1 MATNEEFIIPT
12 LTPKMLWW
20 QIKSPNKQEQ
30 EMHLVD
36 GWIAPLTR
44 LTVILLR
51 LGPRFQLGPIHNKFA
66 KCFVFAQTFLS
77 VGVLRF
83 CPSPDSK
90 IGRGAHLRLGSEK
103 PIFYLSPPARW
114 VDLILQLLYQ

>member
-1 MATNEEFIIPT
+1 MATNEAFIIPAR
-12 LTPKMLWW
+12 TPKILW

-36 GWIAPLTR
+36 GWIAPLTP

-90 IGRGAHLRLGSEK
+90 IGRGAHLHLVSEK
-103 PIFYLSPPARW
+103 PYSSPPPAGFT
-114 VDLILQLLYQ
+114 